1 MSQYENIKG
10 LLFDK
15 DGTLFGFRES
25 WGIWCERVLA
35 DLCGDDLPLRQR
47 LAQAAGYDITAREFL
62 PGSSIVNAEASE
74 TNRIW
79 ADLLEDKTLA
89 DVNAAGLLALQ
100 DLPLV
105 PVTDLNALLQ
115 RLRASGLKTGV
126 ATNDYESGAHSQL
139 QEAKVDHLFDFVC
152 GFDSGFG
159 SKPGPGMIHAFC
171 ERTGLAP
178 EQVAMIGD
186 STHDLH
192 AGKSAGAGL
201 CIGVLTGPASRDDL
215 VDHADLVIDS
225 IEALPGLLR
234 L

>member
-1 MSQYENIKG
+1 LDSSKQIKG

-35 DLCGDDLPLRQR
+35 TLCGDDLPLQQR
-47 LAQAAGYDITAREFL
+47 LAAAAGYDLSNRTFL
-62 PGSSIVNAEASE
+62 PGSSIVNAEAGE
-74 TNRIW
+74 TNRLW
-79 ADLLEDKTLA
+79 ADLLTDKTLD
-89 DVNAAGLLALQ
+89 DVQAVGLDALQ

-105 PVTDLNALLQ
+105 PVTDLAPLLQ
-115 RLRASGLKTGV
+115 RLRSGGLKTGV
-126 ATNDYESGAHSQL
+126 ATNDFEAGAHGQL
-139 QEAKVDHLFDFVC
+139 REAKVHHLFEFIC

-159 SKPGPGMIHAFC
+159 SKPGPGMIQAFC
-171 ERTGLAP
+171 DKTGLAP
-178 EQVAMIGD
+178 AQVAMIGD

-201 CIGVLTGPASRDDL
+201 RIGVLTGPASRDDL
-215 VDHADLVIDS
+215 VAHADHVIDS
-225 IEALPGLLR
+225 IAALPELLA